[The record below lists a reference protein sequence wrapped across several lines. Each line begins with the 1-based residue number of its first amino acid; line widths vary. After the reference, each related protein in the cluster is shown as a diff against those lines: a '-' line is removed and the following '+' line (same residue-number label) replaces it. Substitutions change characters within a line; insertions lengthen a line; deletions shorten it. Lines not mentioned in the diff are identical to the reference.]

1 MKYSLTSLK
10 TIMAFGM
17 LAVSIPVMAQ
27 DACEGQVGSAFG
39 LCNAYCEAMDCD
51 SDDPQASDKACARVL
66 DNFLKVTGSEIPPC
80 SGLPSL
86 PQAGESCEYFGDEI
100 LFGVNDPELYGC
112 YGGEQALFCN
122 PSLHWVCEYTG
133 GG

>member
-1 MKYSLTSLK
+1 MKYLPTTLT

-27 DACEGQVGSAFG
+27 NACEDQVGSAFG

-51 SDDPQASDKACARVL
+51 SDDPQASDKACVRVL

-80 SGLPSL
+80 SSGP
-86 PQAGESCEYFGDEI
+86 PQAGESCESGDADI
-100 LFGVNDPELYGC
+100 LFEQGDGGSYGC
-112 YGGEQALFCN
+112 ADWAQFLQCGPGGTWICR
-122 PSLHWVCEYTG
+122 STG
-133 GG
+133 